1 LYSRKIP
8 LEPNA
13 AAMVCGSFPYA
24 GNMVAAPQGIWA
36 PVNAAPQGIWAPV
49 DNSCAWGT
57 HQVSYGFNA
66 WIQPSMTKAAM
77 TKAAI
82 ARESNMMQCKV
93 NDSPRSSGGASTSA
107 SITEPRRQTAARA
120 AKRQRGRERR
130 KMYKAA
136 AHDQKLALGFEA
148 RAAAVSV
155 EVKLVVDNNGFF
167 DVEFEDSSSSD
178 EDIALPPAIFRST
191 TDIDMWRR
199 DYRRFRL
206 GDHRG
211 AKGEV
216 TSNNLDAY
224 DLSGLS
230 LRSGIDMPALS
241 LAPLPVSIPCLA
253 C

>member
-1 LYSRKIP
+1 LLSRKIP
-8 LEPNA
+8 LDSNI

-24 GNMVAAPQGIWA
+24 GNMVAAPGIWA
-36 PVNAAPQGIWAPV
+36 PVNM

-66 WIQPSMTKAAM
+66 WIQPSMTKVAM

-82 ARESNMMQCKV
+82 PHESKMMQCEV
-93 NDSPRSSGGASTSA
+93 NDSPRSSAAASTSA
-107 SITEPRRQTAARA
+107 SITEAPRQTAARA

-136 AHDQKLALGFEA
+136 ANDQKLALGFEA
-148 RAAAVSV
+148 RAAAVSA

-178 EDIALPPAIFRST
+178 EDIALPPAIFRT
-191 TDIDMWRR
+191 TTEIDGWRR

-216 TSNNLDAY
+216 TANNLDAY

-230 LRSGIDMPALS
+230 LRSGIDMPALP
-241 LAPLPVSIPCLA
+241 LAPFSVTSPCLA

>member
-24 GNMVAAPQGIWA
+24 GNMVAAPGTWA
-36 PVNAAPQGIWAPV
+36 PVNM

-216 TSNNLDAY
+216 TAHVTANNLDAY

-230 LRSGIDMPALS
+230 LRSGIDMAALS
-241 LAPLPVSIPCLA
+241 LAPLPVNIPCLA

>member
-1 LYSRKIP
+1 
-8 LEPNA
+8 
-13 AAMVCGSFPYA
+13 
-24 GNMVAAPQGIWA
+24 
-36 PVNAAPQGIWAPV
+36 
-49 DNSCAWGT
+49 
-57 HQVSYGFNA
+57 
-66 WIQPSMTKAAM
+66 MTKAAM

-82 ARESNMMQCKV
+82 AHESKMMHCTV
-93 NDSPRSSGGASTSA
+93 NDSPRSSAGASTSA
-107 SITEPRRQTAARA
+107 SLTEPRRQTAARA

-136 AHDQKLALGFEA
+136 AHDEKLALGFEA

-216 TSNNLDAY
+216 TSNKLSNNLDAY

-241 LAPLPVSIPCLA
+241 LAPLPVHMPCLA